1 MESLKC
7 AIQLWY
13 FYLNK
18 IQHLARLKVLTQQIY
33 PDLDRFRLVTLKI
46 HN

>member
-1 MESLKC
+1 MENLKSEL
-7 AIQLWY
+7 QLWY
-13 FYLNK
+13 FHHNM
-18 IQHLARLKVLTQQIY
+18 IQHLARLKQLIQQLC